1 MNGRRVVDFIVLRS
15 AFSQR
20 NVTSLLLVGV
30 FFAVYVLSG
39 GKITTSIPHMKDA
52 NGFGDAGLSDTSGT
66 SSTST
71 PDHSLQVLGVT
82 STAEQ
87 QARQETVNKRGR
99 LFDPEIDAVKEGEVD
114 KNGLLHVDTTNEKEE
129 LKLRKFE
136 RRDRDSL
143 AAIEER
149 LKIKRNK

>member
-1 MNGRRVVDFIVLRS
+1 MKGRKVVDFIVLRS

-20 NVTSLLLVGV
+20 NVTSMLLVGV

-39 GKITTSIPHMKDA
+39 GKVTTSLPQMKDA
-52 NGFGDAGLSDTSGT
+52 NAFGGA
-66 SSTST
+66 STGDEIAPAKTT
-71 PDHSLQVLGVT
+71 PDKSLQVLGVT
-82 STAEQ
+82 ATSEQ
-87 QARQETVNKRGR
+87 QAREETVNKRGR
-99 LFDPEIDAVKEGEVD
+99 LFDPDIDTVKEGEVD
-114 KNGLLHVDTTNEKEE
+114 KNGLLQVDTTNEKEE

-149 LKIKRNK
+149 LKIKRKK

>member
-1 MNGRRVVDFIVLRS
+1 MKGRKVVDFIVLRS

-30 FFAVYVLSG
+30 FFAVYVMSG
-39 GKITTSIPHMKDA
+39 GKVTTSLPQIKDT
-52 NGFGDAGLSDTSGT
+52 NSFGGASGADELAPVKT
-66 SSTST
+66 T
-71 PDHSLQVLGVT
+71 PDESLQVLGVT
-82 STAEQ
+82 STNEQ

-99 LFDPEIDAVKEGEVD
+99 LFDPDIDTVKEGEVD
-114 KNGLLHVDTTNEKEE
+114 KNGLMQVDTTNEKEE

-136 RRDRDSL
+136 RRDHDSL

-149 LKIKRNK
+149 LKIKRKK